1 MTETHP
7 TDFIRWQADA
17 DGVVVLTMDAP
28 GQSANTLSE
37 QFVTALTETVARLRA
52 ERDHVTGVVLT
63 SAKKTF
69 FAGGDLNELVELR
82 REDAA
87 RFTAH
92 LDHVKTQLR
101 GLETLGRP
109 VVAAVN
115 GAALG
120 GGLELALAAHHRIAA
135 GVPGAQVGFPEV
147 GLGLLPAAGG
157 VIRTVRHLGVTDA
170 LEKVLLSGKRYGP
183 AEALELGLIDEV
195 TGDVADLVPRA
206 KQWIAA
212 HPDAAQPWDRPGFAI
227 PGGTPARGPL
237 AAQLPYLS
245 ANLRRRTAGAPVPAE
260 RAILAAA
267 VEGAAVDID
276 TASLI
281 ETRYFIGLVTG
292 QAAKNKVNLT
302 FFDLQHI
309 KSGGS
314 RPAGQP
320 PFRSERLGVVGAG
333 MMGAGIAYVAARAGI
348 DVVLTDVTLAAAE
361 KGKDYSARLVAKSV
375 AAGRSTHADADALLA
390 RIHPTEN
397 LADLA
402 GVDFVVEAV
411 FENADLKTSVFGQIE
426 QAVGT
431 AAVLGSNTSTLP
443 ISALARAVT
452 RPAGFVGVH
461 FFSPVDRMP
470 LIELIRGEQTSP
482 ATLARAFDLT
492 RQLGKTPIVV
502 NDSRGF
508 FTSRVII
515 ARLSEAVAMVGEGIA
530 PASIEQAALQSGY
543 PAGPLQLLDELTLT
557 LPRAVRTEARAAAE
571 AVGQPWTTHPSDP
584 VFDRLIDDYG
594 RTGRAGGAGFY
605 DYDAS
610 GRRAG
615 LWPGLR
621 VHFAAPAT
629 QPAAAADLA
638 PAGQPP
644 FADLKERLLFAEALE
659 AWRAHESGVIGSAAD
674 ANVGSLLGIGFP
686 AWTGGVLRYIE
697 QYDGGPAGFARRAGE
712 LAARYGERFAPPGS
726 LTARPGGRAAA

>member
-1 MTETHP
+1 MTDTEI
-7 TDFIRWQADA
+7 IRWQAGE
-17 DGVVVLTMDAP
+17 DGIVVLTMDAP

-37 QFVTALTETVARLRA
+37 QFVTALTETVARLRG
-52 ERDHVTGVVLT
+52 EREHIAGVMLA

-69 FAGGDLNELVELR
+69 FAGGDLNELVRLR
-82 REDAA
+82 REDAT

-92 LDHVKTQLR
+92 LDHVKAQLR
-101 GLETLGRP
+101 ALETLGRP
-109 VVAAVN
+109 VVAVIN

-135 GVPGAQVGFPEV
+135 DVPGCQVGFPEV
-147 GLGLLPAAGG
+147 GLGLLPACGG
-157 VIRTVRHLGVTDA
+157 VVRSVRHLGVTAA

-195 TGDVADLVPRA
+195 TGEVEDLVPRA

-237 AAQLPYLS
+237 AAQLPCLS

-267 VEGAAVDID
+267 VEGSAVDLD
-276 TASLI
+276 TASVI
-281 ETRYFIGLVTG
+281 ETRYFVGLVTG
-292 QAAKNKVNLT
+292 QVAKNRISAT
-302 FFDLQHI
+302 FFDMQHI

-314 RPAGQP
+314 RPVGQP
-320 PFRSERLGVVGAG
+320 PFRSARLGVVGAG

-348 DVVLTDVTLAAAE
+348 DVLLTDVTLAAAE
-361 KGKDYSARLVAKSV
+361 KGKNYAERVVAKSV
-375 AAGRSTHADADALLA
+375 SSGRSSQAEADALLA

-411 FENADLKTSVFGQIE
+411 FENADLKTGVFGQIE
-426 QAVGT
+426 QAVGPE
-431 AAVLGSNTSTLP
+431 AVLGSNTSTLP
-443 ISALARAVT
+443 ITSLARAVT
-452 RPAGFVGVH
+452 RPGDFIGVH

-470 LIELIRGEQTSP
+470 LLELIKGELTSP
-482 ATLARAFDLT
+482 ATLAKAFDLA

-508 FTSRVII
+508 FTSRVIL
-515 ARLSEAVAMVGEGIA
+515 ARLNEAVAMVGEGIEG
-530 PASIEQAALQSGY
+530 ASVEQAGLQAGY

-557 LPRAVRTEARAAAE
+557 LPRAVRDEGRAAAE
-571 AVGQPWTTHPSDP
+571 AGGQAWAPHPSED

-594 RTGRAGGAGFY
+594 RTGRAGGTGFY
-605 DYDAS
+605 DYDAA
-610 GRRAG
+610 GHRAG

-621 VHFAAPAT
+621 QHF
-629 QPAAAADLA
+629 PAAAARPPLRDLR
-638 PAGQPP
+638 
-644 FADLKERLLFAEALE
+644 ERLLFAEALE
-659 AWRAHESGVIGSAAD
+659 AWRTHVSGVIDSAAD

-686 AWTGGVLRYIE
+686 AWTGGVLRYID

-726 LTARPGGRAAA
+726 LTALPGGRAAA

>member
-1 MTETHP
+1 MTD
-7 TDFIRWQADA
+7 TDIIRWQTHT

-52 ERDHVTGVVLT
+52 ERDSIAGVVLA

-69 FAGGDLNELVELR
+69 FAGGDLNELVALR
-82 REDAA
+82 SEDAT

-92 LDHVKTQLR
+92 LNHIKAQLR
-101 GLETLGRP
+101 ALETLGRP
-109 VVAAVN
+109 VVAAIN

-135 GVPGAQVGFPEV
+135 DVPGCQVGFPEV
-147 GLGLLPAAGG
+147 GLGLLPACGG
-157 VIRTVRHLGVTDA
+157 IVRSVRHLGATDA
-170 LEKVLLSGKRYGP
+170 LQKVLLSGKRYGP

-195 TGDVADLVPRA
+195 TDSIDDLLPQA
-206 KQWIAA
+206 KEWIAR
-212 HPDAAQPWDRPGFAI
+212 HPDAAQPWDTPGFAI
-227 PGGTPARGPL
+227 PGGTPVRGPL

-245 ANLRRRTAGAPVPAE
+245 ANLRSRTAGAPVPAE

-267 VEGAAVDID
+267 VEGAAVDLD

-292 QAAKNKVNLT
+292 QIAKNRISLT

-320 PFRSERLGVVGAG
+320 GFKSERIGVVGAG
-333 MMGAGIAYVAARAGI
+333 MMGAGIAYAAARAGI

-361 KGKDYSARLVAKSV
+361 KGKGYAERIVAKSV
-375 AAGRSTHADADALLA
+375 AVGRSRQAEADALLA
-390 RIHPTEN
+390 RVHPTAD

-402 GVDFVVEAV
+402 GVDFVIEAV
-411 FENADLKTSVFGQIE
+411 FENAELKTKVFGQVE
-426 QAVGT
+426 QAVG
-431 AAVLGSNTSTLP
+431 AEAVLGSNTSTLP

-452 RPAGFVGVH
+452 RPADFIGVH

-470 LIELIRGEQTSP
+470 LIELIKGEQTSP
-482 ATLARAFDLT
+482 VTLAKAFDLA

-515 ARLSEAVAMVGEGIA
+515 ARLSEAVAMAGEGVA

-557 LPRAVRTEARAAAE
+557 LPRAVRNEARAAAG
-571 AVGQPWTTHPSDP
+571 AAGRSWTPHPSDA
-584 VFDRLIDDYG
+584 VFDRLIDEFG
-594 RTGRAGGAGFY
+594 RTGRAGGTGFY

-621 VHFAAPAT
+621 DHFTTAQA
-629 QPAAAADLA
+629 
-638 PAGQPP
+638 QPP
-644 FADLKERLLFAEALE
+644 FDDVKERLLFAEALE
-659 AWRAHESGVIGSAAD
+659 AWHAYESGVINSMAD

-697 QYDGGPAGFARRAGE
+697 QYEGGPAGFARRAGE
-712 LAARYGERFAPPGS
+712 LAARYGERFSPPAS
-726 LTARPGGRAAA
+726 LAAAAAGRPAA